1 MSEPRNLT
9 LERVNRLTEAVTSMA
24 EHHAAQGR
32 VTARL
37 LVQISEQLNSMDAK
51 LGEVVAEVRN
61 LSAEQVLLGNRVE
74 EAFAQVLRTSALE

>member
-51 LGEVVAEVRN
+51 LGEVETEV
-61 LSAEQVLLGNRVE
+61 
-74 EAFAQVLRTSALE
+74 EAFAQVLRTNARLSALE